1 MKKNGSLS
9 RGVDPIV
16 RKAGQALKK
25 AVAEAIRD
33 HARTGDPVVI
43 WRNGKVVWV
52 SARQLLRKKSSNKVP
67 RATRDRC

>member
-25 AVAEAIRD
+25 SVAEAIRD

-52 SARQLLRKKSSNKVP
+52 SARQLLRKKSSKKVP
-67 RATRDRC
+67 RATRGKC